1 MSALVESPYPRKRTF
16 AVQMRMCGPENLFEK
31 RRSHQLRWPPY
42 NSRENAFYFFD
53 LLACGHFVMSATF
66 FPFGQYPKLG
76 LSFFLANASCVTIKL
91 IASTIAPTKIFS
103 MVRPFSEWRL
113 ILVA

>member
-1 MSALVESPYPRKRTF
+1 
-16 AVQMRMCGPENLFEK
+16 
-31 RRSHQLRWPPY
+31 
-42 NSRENAFYFFD
+42 
-53 LLACGHFVMSATF
+53 MSATF

-76 LSFFLANASCVTIKL
+76 LSFFLANASGVTIKL